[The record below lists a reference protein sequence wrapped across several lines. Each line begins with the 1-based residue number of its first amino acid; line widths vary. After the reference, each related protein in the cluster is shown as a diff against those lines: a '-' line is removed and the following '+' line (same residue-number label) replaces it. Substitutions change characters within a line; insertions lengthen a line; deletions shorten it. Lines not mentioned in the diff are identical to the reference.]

1 MDSDDDFGGP
11 NSDDG
16 ENFEDEGFGG
26 FDDEDQP
33 AATQHYDLPDDVAD
47 EFNDE
52 AEDGAVLVMNGE
64 PDEGPAVEEWDWK
77 SRLAPLEEDAPA
89 PAAAE
94 EDEDD
99 GAWRDEDDYGNP
111 TEEKKV
117 SLKREAREL
126 QCRARGRGGRG
137 RDDAAAPDRDAAMA
151 DARRFDGQL
160 WVDKYAPS
168 TFSHLLSDE
177 RSNREVLRA
186 LKDWDPYVF
195 KRPAPPPPHAPVYQ
209 SYGGG
214 SGGRG
219 GGGSSSGG
227 NPYRDAMRSSS
238 GGRRLDA
245 PRRLNARNG
254 EGYKKRPTNCV
265 TVAMGR
271 GGGRGSPGGRGG
283 GFKGGK
289 GTGKG
294 APFGA
299 APEEA
304 RTIGDD
310 KRPLSRII
318 LLTGE
323 PGTGKTTLAH
333 VLAEAA
339 GYRVRE
345 LNASDERSAD
355 ALEAAVRTAAQNRT
369 LRTRRD
375 VEDADKAAE
384 LKRRRR
390 SSNGG
395 ADVEPEASGLCE
407 KPACL
412 VLDELDGADGK
423 AAINAIVA
431 MAKAP
436 LPAKSEPK
444 AAKRRSS
451 AFFGGDNG
459 GGGGGA
465 APRKARGGPPR

>member
-64 PDEGPAVEEWDWK
+64 ADEGPAVEEWDWK

-89 PAAAE
+89 AAAAE

-126 QCRARGRGGRG
+126 QCTVDRRLEKKHGGAPAELAADADAAAA
-137 RDDAAAPDRDAAMA
+137 DDAAAPDRDAAMA

-160 WVDKYAPS
+160 WVD
-168 TFSHLLSDE
+168 
-177 RSNREVLRA
+177 NG
-186 LKDWDPYVF
+186 
-195 KRPAPPPPHAPVYQ
+195 PPPPPRAPVYQ

-294 APFGA
+294 AP
-299 APEEA
+299 
-304 RTIGDD
+304 
-310 KRPLSRII
+310 
-318 LLTGE
+318 
-323 PGTGKTTLAH
+323 GTGKTTLAH

-345 LNASDERSAD
+345 LNASDERS
-355 ALEAAVRTAAQNRT
+355 RTPWRP
-369 LRTRRD
+369 
-375 VEDADKAAE
+375 
-384 LKRRRR
+384 RRRFV
-390 SSNGG
+390 
-395 ADVEPEASGLCE
+395 A

-459 GGGGGA
+459 DGGA
-465 APRKARGGPPR
+465 RQKRAAPARRR